1 MPYLEKESNFNE
13 AYNVL
18 FDILAWLESYER
30 ILRKTGMGEADY
42 SNLKFVDFELIIIII
57 LENTIIYALLFRK
70 HVEIALRI
78 MWVEV
83 LLR

>member
-30 ILRKTGMGEADY
+30 ILKKTGMGEADY
-42 SNLKFVDFELIIIII
+42 SNLKFVDFELILIKH
-57 LENTIIYALLFRK
+57 LENPVIYALLLRQYAK
-70 HVEIALRI
+70 TSVRI
-78 MWVEV
+78 M
-83 LLR
+83 